1 MPRLLVLLTAA
12 ALVLV
17 AACSHPDR
25 LPSVPRADTARAQ
38 PLGIPN
44 ARFFADSDASQMI
57 EEANRALAREI
68 ATLRAEGKNPSR
80 TNLPTAYFLAVSGGG
95 DNGAFGAGLM
105 NGWSETGTRPEFKIV
120 TGVST

>member
-12 ALVLV
+12 ALTLV

-44 ARFFADSDASQMI
+44 ARFFADGDVAPMI
-57 EEANRALAREI
+57 QEGMRSLDRELA
-68 ATLRAEGKNPSR
+68 ALRAEG
-80 TNLPTAYFLAVSGGG
+80 
-95 DNGAFGAGLM
+95 
-105 NGWSETGTRPEFKIV
+105 
-120 TGVST
+120 